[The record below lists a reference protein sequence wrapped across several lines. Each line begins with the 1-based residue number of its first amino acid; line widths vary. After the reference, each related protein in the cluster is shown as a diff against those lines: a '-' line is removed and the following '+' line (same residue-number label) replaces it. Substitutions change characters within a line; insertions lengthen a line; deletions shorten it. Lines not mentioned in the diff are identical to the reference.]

1 MDGSRVPVVEPLRAE
16 NVDENHALIDDPAS
30 AGGAD
35 GSTSDKALRGVL
47 LVAGRSEVGR
57 GREGPP
63 TCLRYQQRWL
73 VAWSI
78 R

>member
-16 NVDENHALIDDPAS
+16 NVDENHALIDDPVS
-30 AGGAD
+30 VDD
-35 GSTSDKALRGVL
+35 GSTSDPALRGVL